1 MAHAFNYFVQ
11 TVSKEENHA
20 YNFYARIDPI
30 SGRGNFY
37 EDDGEAAD
45 WPDAAL

>member
-1 MAHAFNYFVQ
+1 MLTIFMRALLLYC
-11 TVSKEENHA
+11 
-20 YNFYARIDPI
+20 
-30 SGRGNFY
+30 RGNFY